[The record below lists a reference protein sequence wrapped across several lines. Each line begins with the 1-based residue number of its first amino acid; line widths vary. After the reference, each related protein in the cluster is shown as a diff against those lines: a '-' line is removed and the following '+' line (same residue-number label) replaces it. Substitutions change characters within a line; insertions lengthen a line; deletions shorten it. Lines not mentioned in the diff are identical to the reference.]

1 MMVKYF
7 IASLDAL
14 FLLYE
19 CNGYV
24 PVYR

>member
-1 MMVKYF
+1 MVKYF